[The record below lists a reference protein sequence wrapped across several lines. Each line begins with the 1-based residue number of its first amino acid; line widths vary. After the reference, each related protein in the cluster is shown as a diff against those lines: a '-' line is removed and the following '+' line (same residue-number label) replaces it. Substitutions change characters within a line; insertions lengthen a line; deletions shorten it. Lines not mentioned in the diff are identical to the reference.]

1 MSWSPNGRL
10 LAFRRNPDA
19 DASMWMLSLD
29 DPTEPALFYDTPGG
43 DDQGGASF
51 SPDGAW
57 LAFHSDATGESE
69 GQVYVL
75 PVPATGVEVRQITQ
89 DGGVYPVW
97 SPKGDALYYRRP
109 FVNAFRETRLAAVGV
124 ITEGPFAV
132 SPEQELPVTDFFVAL
147 RDYDIT
153 PDGGRFLMVF
163 PENPEQTRQDEI
175 HIVQNWDE
183 ELKRLVPIN

>member
-1 MSWSPNGRL
+1 M
-10 LAFRRNPDA
+10 
-19 DASMWMLSLD
+19 
-29 DPTEPALFYDTPGG
+29 
-43 DDQGGASF
+43 
-51 SPDGAW
+51 
-57 LAFHSDATGESE
+57 
-69 GQVYVL
+69 
-75 PVPATGVEVRQITQ
+75 
-89 DGGVYPVW
+89 
-97 SPKGDALYYRRP
+97 
-109 FVNAFRETRLAAVGV
+109 GV

-147 RDYDIT
+147 GDYDIT